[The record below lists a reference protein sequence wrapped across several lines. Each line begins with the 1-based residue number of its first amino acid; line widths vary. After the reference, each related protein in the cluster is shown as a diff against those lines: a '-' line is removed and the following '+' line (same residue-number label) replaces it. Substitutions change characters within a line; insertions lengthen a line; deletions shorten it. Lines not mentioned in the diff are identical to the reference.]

1 MGVLMYYKEY
11 YMLNNMFY
19 KVARLTGIGGYR
31 AALRFL
37 YGCSMAALIEMQ
49 RIGIEKL
56 GERRKGEGTRIRRS
70 GMTPGGKESMRLG
83 KGKLGVI

>member
-56 GERRKGEGTRIRRS
+56 GEGTGRDGCYIEEKND
-70 GMTPGGKESMRLG
+70 MIQK
-83 KGKLGVI
+83 KLYKKWF